1 MNIDVIIPCYNEE
14 RTIETI
20 IHESVK
26 HLSSNDNLIIVDD
39 GSTDKSNI
47 LIKKLENKFS
57 NINLIKHEKNF
68 GKGAAIQTALK
79 RVKNEIVI
87 IQDADLEYDPSEY
100 KDRKSVV

>member
-1 MNIDVIIPCYNEE
+1 MDIDVIIPCYNEE
-14 RTIETI
+14 RTVETI
-20 IHESVK
+20 ILESIK

-79 RVKNEIVI
+79 KG
-87 IQDADLEYDPSEY
+87 
-100 KDRKSVV
+100 